1 METTKLYNCVVRLG
15 GSLLHTVPKHRIS
28 GEEVR
33 LLRHI
38 HGDDAIAELK
48 EIAAQTDILRTDE
61 LCELADR
68 YSSDPTKIDGRKLV
82 EKVFNT
88 VLTDFDTWLADKE
101 AAEGERQEQNEALA
115 AMDAKATKAGTAARA
130 SKRQ

>member
-1 METTKLYNCVVRLG
+1 MDTIKLYNCVVRLG
-15 GSLLHTVPKHRIS
+15 GSLLHTVPKQRIS

-33 LLRHI
+33 LLRHL
-38 HGDDAIAELK
+38 HGDDAIAEIK
-48 EIAAQTDILRTDE
+48 EIAAVTETRRTDE
-61 LCELADR
+61 LCDLADR

-88 VLTDFDTWLADKE
+88 VLADFDTWLADKE
-101 AAEGERQEQNEALA
+101 AAEEERQEQTEVIA
-115 AMDAKATKAGTAARA
+115 AMDAKATKAGTITRA